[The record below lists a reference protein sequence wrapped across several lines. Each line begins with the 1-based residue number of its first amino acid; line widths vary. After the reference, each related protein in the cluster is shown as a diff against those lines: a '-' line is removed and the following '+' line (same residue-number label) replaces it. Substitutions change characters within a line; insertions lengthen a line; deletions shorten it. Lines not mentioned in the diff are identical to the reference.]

1 MSWEHRIPDKA
12 WAMWEVR
19 QIYNLM
25 SEEKVVMKEMLGGAR
40 RGSSPRS
47 KKIFQEETLRKE
59 LSDMRKAARHITQR
73 ESLLRRG
80 CSICKVV
87 RWAPTRD
94 LSAISVLNL
103 PPTIHFPLWARLITT
118 QPLLLQPTSSPLSLN
133 QKIAH
138 SALKARWLKAL
149 PEAPEFRSLL
159 VFSLQADH
167 FTFVKSS
174 GYWLEVNQSLEYF
187 LLKH

>member
-19 QIYNLM
+19 QIYSLM
-25 SEEKVVMKEMLGGAR
+25 SEEKAVMKEMHGGAR

-59 LSDMRKAARHITQR
+59 LADMRKAARHITRR

-87 RWAPTRD
+87 RWAPTKD
-94 LSAISVLNL
+94 LPAISVLNL
-103 PPTIHFPLWARLITT
+103 PPTIHFPLWARVITS
-118 QPLLLQPTSSPLSLN
+118 QPLLLQPISSPSSLN
-133 QKIAH
+133 QKIAY
-138 SALKARWLKAL
+138 SALKAWWLKAL

-159 VFSLQADH
+159 V
-167 FTFVKSS
+167 
-174 GYWLEVNQSLEYF
+174 
-187 LLKH
+187 LLLLSPLVID